1 METERRLVHYNA
13 WANRRVF
20 ALCASVE
27 GERLRETDGGS
38 IGSIEQT
45 LKHLVGVEDVYLQ
58 MLEGREPGGGFG
70 SQDEYFGHDIAWFRA
85 RSEEVAD
92 GYLALLDG
100 RDEAWLEGTMRVPWF
115 DFPMT
120 LRDGL
125 LQALT
130 HSAQHRAQVFSVLGA
145 QGVAVPDVDYV
156 LMMGEES
163 GAG

>member
-1 METERRLVHYNA
+1 MRTERQLVRYNA

-20 ALCASVE
+20 DLCASVE
-27 GERLRETDGGS
+27 TERLRETDGGS
-38 IGSIEQT
+38 LGSIEQT
-45 LKHLVGVEDVYLQ
+45 LKHMVGVEDVYLE
-58 MLEGREPGGGFG
+58 MLRGREPGGGGG
-70 SQDEYFGHDIAWFRA
+70 SREEYFAHDVPWFRA

-92 GYLALLDG
+92 GYEALLDG

-125 LQALT
+125 LQALM

-156 LMMGEES
+156 LMVGEK
-163 GAG
+163 GGTG